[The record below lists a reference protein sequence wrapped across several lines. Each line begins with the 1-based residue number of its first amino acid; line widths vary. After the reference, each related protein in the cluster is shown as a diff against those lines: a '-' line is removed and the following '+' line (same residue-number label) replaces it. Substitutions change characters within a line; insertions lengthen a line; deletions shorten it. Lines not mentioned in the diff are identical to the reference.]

1 MKPSFSVTG
10 QYVDILNRTIYP
22 AKVHVKDG
30 RIYSIEK
37 TKQADARYIL
47 PGFIDAHIHIES
59 SMLVPTEFAAIALK
73 HGTVAT
79 VSDPHEIA
87 NVCGIAG
94 VDYMIGNASHSPL
107 KFNFGAPSCVPA
119 TPFETAGAVVDAKGV
134 ESLLQRKEIRYLSEM
149 MNFPGVLF
157 QDEEVMAKIAAAKA
171 LGKPI
176 DGHAPGLRGE
186 DVVTYAA
193 ADISTDH
200 ECVSLEEALDK
211 LAAGMYILI
220 REGSA
225 AKNYAAL
232 APLLKSH
239 PGKIMFCSDDKHP
252 DELCKGHI
260 NQLVQRAVAEGYDL
274 FDVLHAA
281 CILPVLHYG
290 LEVGYLQEGQAADFI
305 VVKDVKAFEVEQV
318 YIDGKLIIENGSSF
332 TGTIPVG
339 PINHFSI
346 QPLKPTDF
354 QLKAEGESV
363 ESVSCKVI
371 DALDGQLITH
381 ASVAALKVVNGNIMT
396 DVEQDVLKIGVV
408 NRYKAGPVAM
418 GFIRNFGL
426 KKGAIASSVAHD
438 SHNIVF
444 VGMDDNAIC
453 EAVNAIIDCKGG
465 ISICDTGTTDVM
477 PLPIAG
483 LMSDKDA
490 FTAAAQYER
499 LDKAAKA
506 LGSKLS
512 APFMTLSF
520 MALPVIPLLK
530 ITDKGLFDVD
540 KFDFVSLQEG
550 RV

>member
-1 MKPSFSVTG
+1 MQSSFSING
-10 QYVDILNRTIYP
+10 QYVDILNRSIFP
-22 AKVHVKDG
+22 ANIQVENGKIFSVEKV
-30 RIYSIEK
+30 EK
-37 TKQADARYIL
+37 ADDHYIL

-59 SMLVPTEFAAIALK
+59 SMLVPTEFAAIAVK

-94 VDYMIGNASHSPL
+94 VDYMIDNASHSPL

-119 TPFETAGAVVDAKGV
+119 TTFETAGAVIDSNDIKT
-134 ESLLQRKEIRYLSEM
+134 LLQRKEIKYLTEM

-157 QDEEVMAKIAAAKA
+157 EDREVMLKITAAKA

-176 DGHAPGLRGE
+176 DGHAPGLRGK
-186 DVVTYAA
+186 DAFRYAA
-193 ADISTDH
+193 AGITTDH
-200 ECVSLEEALDK
+200 ECVSIEEAHDK
-211 LAAGMYILI
+211 LAAGMNILI

-260 NQLVQRAVAEGYDL
+260 NLLVKRAVAEGYDL
-274 FDVLHAA
+274 FHVLHAA

-290 LEVGYLQEGQAADFI
+290 LDVGYLLEGQPADFI
-305 VVKDVKAFEVEQV
+305 VVKDLKEFEIEQV
-318 YIDGKLIIENGSSF
+318 FIDGNLIVENNKSFIE
-332 TGTIPVG
+332 TIPVK

-346 QPLKPTDF
+346 GALNRTDF
-354 QLKAEGESV
+354 QLKSKDENAEN
-363 ESVSCKVI
+363 VSCKVI
-371 DALDGQLITH
+371 DALDGQLITN
-381 ASVAALKVVNGNIMT
+381 ASEATLKVVNGNIMT
-396 DVEQDVLKIGVV
+396 DIRQDVLKIGVV
-408 NRYKAGPVAM
+408 NRYNPGPVSM

-426 KKGAIASSVAHD
+426 QRGAIASSVAHD

-444 VGMDDNAIC
+444 VGVDDNAIC
-453 EAVNAIIDCKGG
+453 EAVNAIVNCKGG
-465 ISICDTGTTDVM
+465 ISLCDGTATDVM

-490 FTAAAQYER
+490 FTAGAQYEKM
-499 LDKAAKA
+499 DEAAKA
-506 LGSKLS
+506 LGSRLA

-520 MALPVIPLLK
+520 MALPVIPSLK

-540 KFDFVSLQEG
+540 RFDFVAL
-550 RV
+550 